1 VLPSPARREGAVTQT
16 LLLDNYD
23 SYTFNLFQLLAEVNG
38 VEPYVVRNDGATW
51 DELRHWGFDNVVIS
65 PGPGHPARDR
75 DFGVCRDAI
84 RSGSFPVLGV
94 CLGHQGI
101 GLAAG
106 CRVVHAPEVMHGRL
120 SRISHDGSGI
130 FAGIPQGFSAV
141 RYHSL
146 CVRPAVGAE
155 VDVCAWADD
164 DVIMGIRHRR
174 LPLWGVQ
181 FHPESICTEHGRQLI
196 ANFAELSRSRRRRAP
211 RRRRPVQ
218 ADVVPRGRCLPSRPP
233 TKLDVHVVELDA
245 PCDAEAAFLR
255 LYADDPYAFWLDSS
269 GGGAEL
275 ARFSYLGGRG
285 GELFSA
291 VRYTTWGEQVV
302 IERDGASRRE
312 RADLL
317 DYLARALAE
326 LDVERPPVPF
336 GFCGGFVG
344 YLGYELKADCG
355 GNRAHASRL
364 PDGFLVFADRFLV
377 FDHVESRVYAVAL
390 SSRHSTRD
398 ARRWLA
404 SVANA
409 LATAAPAQEPA
420 LDTVKP
426 EDVSYSLSRPFAE
439 YVEDVEACKRLL
451 RDGETYEVCLTN
463 QLHVPTSV
471 EPVQLYRVLRRVNP
485 APFSAFLRVPGA
497 TVLSSS
503 PERLLSVRPDRSVEA
518 KPIKGTAPR
527 GPTAADDARSAQAL
541 RASEKDAAENL
552 MIVDLL
558 RNDLGLV
565 CETGSVSVPRL
576 MAVESYAT
584 VHQLVS
590 TVTGRL
596 RSDLDSVSCVRA
608 CFPGGSM
615 TGAPKRRTMEIID
628 ALEGEARGVYSGA
641 IGYFGVGGAV
651 DLSVVIRTIVAT
663 DDELSIGSGGAIV
676 AQSDPEHEFQELLL
690 KANALL
696 EAIGYAVA
704 LEREAASAPKA
715 AVGGRL

>member
-1 VLPSPARREGAVTQT
+1 M
-16 LLLDNYD
+16 
-23 SYTFNLFQLLAEVNG
+23 
-38 VEPYVVRNDGATW
+38 VRNDGATW
-51 DELRHWGFDNVVIS
+51 DELRRWDFDNVVIS
-65 PGPGHPARDR
+65 PGPGHPGRAR

-101 GLAAG
+101 ALEAG

-120 SRISHDGSGI
+120 SRVAHDGSGI
-130 FAGIPQGFSAV
+130 FVGIPQGFHAV

-146 CVRPAVGAE
+146 CVRPTVGAE
-155 VDVCAWADD
+155 VDVCALADD
-164 DVIMGIRHRR
+164 GVIMGVRHRR

-181 FHPESICTEHGRQLI
+181 FHPESVCTEHGRELI
-196 ANFAELSRSRRRRAP
+196 ANFAKLSRGW
-211 RRRRPVQ
+211 RRRPRRYRPAR
-218 ADVVPRGRCLPSRPP
+218 ADVVPRGRCLPSGAP

-245 PCDAEAAFLR
+245 PCDAEAAFLC
-255 LYADDPYAFWLDSS
+255 LYADDPHAFWLDSS
-269 GGGAEL
+269 GGGADL

-291 VRYTTWGEQVV
+291 VRYTTWADRVV
-302 IERDGASRRE
+302 IERDGGSRTE
-312 RADLL
+312 PGDLL
-317 DYLARALAE
+317 DYLARSLSE
-326 LDVERPPVPF
+326 LDVQRPSVPF

-355 GNRAHASRL
+355 GNCAHASRL

-390 SSRHSTRD
+390 SHRHSARD
-398 ARRWLA
+398 VSRWFA
-404 SVANA
+404 SVADA
-409 LATAAPAQEPA
+409 LAAAAPAPEPA
-420 LDTVKP
+420 LDSVKP
-426 EDVSYSLSRPFAE
+426 EDVSYFLSRPFAE
-439 YVEDVEACKRLL
+439 YVEDVETCKRLL

-463 QLHVPTSV
+463 QLHVRTSM

-485 APFSAFLRVPGA
+485 APFSAFLRIPGA

-503 PERLLSVRPDRSVEA
+503 PERLLAVRHDRFVEA

-527 GPTAADDARSAQAL
+527 GTTTADDARSARAL

-628 ALEGEARGVYSGA
+628 TIEGEARGVYSGA
-641 IGYFGVGGAV
+641 IGYLGVDGAV

-696 EAIGYAVA
+696 EAIGYALA

-715 AVGGRL
+715 AVGGHL